1 MAGLRS
7 LVLGE
12 GRVNIPT
19 ADASEQSTSPQGGEH
34 VKPDKTS
41 SRPIRAVGL
50 LLILQAIGLVGL
62 IAYGL
67 LQVDW
72 QQVRSD
78 SQQQGLALEIQRE
91 SSQQQEEEA
100 VRAIEADAVRD
111 AVRAIVAAIL
121 FLPSIVLAILA
132 ALGFLIFSRRGWLL
146 ASLAQTLSLGACME
160 FYYDSVWEKPGFVYP
175 VMLYCTLM
183 ILYLNSSAVRVVFH
197 SRRKPAKTRG
207 QDLEVVRDS

>member
-1 MAGLRS
+1 M
-7 LVLGE
+7 
-12 GRVNIPT
+12 
-19 ADASEQSTSPQGGEH
+19 
-34 VKPDKTS
+34 KPDKTS

-78 SQQQGLALEIQRE
+78 SQQQGLELEIQLD
-91 SSQQQEEEA
+91 SSQQQQEGEEESGL
-100 VRAIEADAVRD
+100 EAA
-111 AVRAIVAAIL
+111 RAIVAAIL
-121 FLPSIVLAILA
+121 FLPSIVLAILG

-160 FYYDSVWEKPGFVYP
+160 LYYDSVWEKPGFVYP
-175 VMLYCTLM
+175 VMLYCILM

-197 SRRKPAKTRG
+197 SRHKPAKTMG

>member
-12 GRVNIPT
+12 GRLNIPT
-19 ADASEQSTSPQGGEH
+19 ADASEQPTSPQGGEH

-78 SQQQGLALEIQRE
+78 SQQQGLVLEIQPDP
-91 SSQQQEEEA
+91 SQQQEGEEESGLEA
-100 VRAIEADAVRD
+100 ARAIG
-111 AVRAIVAAIL
+111 AAIL
-121 FLPSIVLAILA
+121 LKLIVRLVSATE
-132 ALGFLIFSRRGWLL
+132 GN
-146 ASLAQTLSLGACME
+146 
-160 FYYDSVWEKPGFVYP
+160 PG
-175 VMLYCTLM
+175 
-183 ILYLNSSAVRVVFH
+183 
-197 SRRKPAKTRG
+197 
-207 QDLEVVRDS
+207 

>member
-1 MAGLRS
+1 
-7 LVLGE
+7 
-12 GRVNIPT
+12 
-19 ADASEQSTSPQGGEH
+19 
-34 VKPDKTS
+34 VKPDKSS

-62 IAYGL
+62 LAYGL

-78 SQQQGLALEIQRE
+78 SQQQGLVLEIQLD
-91 SSQQQEEEA
+91 SSQQQEGEEESGL
-100 VRAIEADAVRD
+100 EAA
-111 AVRAIVAAIL
+111 RAIVAAIL
-121 FLPSIVLAILA
+121 FLPSIVLAILG

-160 FYYDSVWEKPGFVYP
+160 LYYDSVWEKPGFVYP
-175 VMLYCTLM
+175 VMLYCILM

-197 SRRKPAKTRG
+197 SKRKPAKTMG

>member
-1 MAGLRS
+1 M
-7 LVLGE
+7 
-12 GRVNIPT
+12 
-19 ADASEQSTSPQGGEH
+19 
-34 VKPDKTS
+34 KPDKTS

-78 SQQQGLALEIQRE
+78 SQQQGLVLEIQPD
-91 SSQQQEEEA
+91 SSQQQEGEEES
-100 VRAIEADAVRD
+100 VLEAA
-111 AVRAIVAAIL
+111 RAIVAAIL
-121 FLPSIVLAILA
+121 FLPSIVLAILG
-132 ALGFLIFSRRGWLL
+132 ALGFLLFSRRGWLL

-160 FYYDSVWEKPGFVYP
+160 LYYDSVWEKPGFVYP
-175 VMLYCTLM
+175 VMVYCILM
-183 ILYLNSSAVRVVFH
+183 ILYLNSSGVRVVFH
-197 SRRKPAKTRG
+197 SRRKPAKSRG

>member
-1 MAGLRS
+1 M
-7 LVLGE
+7 
-12 GRVNIPT
+12 
-19 ADASEQSTSPQGGEH
+19 
-34 VKPDKTS
+34 KPDKTS

-78 SQQQGLALEIQRE
+78 SQQGLVVEMQPD
-91 SSQQQEEEA
+91 SSQQEGEEGPGLEA
-100 VRAIEADAVRD
+100 ARAIG
-111 AVRAIVAAIL
+111 AAIL
-121 FLPSIVLAILA
+121 FLPSIVLAILG

-146 ASLAQTLSLGACME
+146 ASLAQTLSLAACME
-160 FYYDSVWEKPGFVYP
+160 LYFNSVWEKPGFVYP
-175 VMLYCTLM
+175 IILYCILM
-183 ILYLNSSAVRVVFH
+183 ILYLNTSEVRVVFH
-197 SRRKPAKTRG
+197 SRRKPAKTMG

>member
-12 GRVNIPT
+12 GRLNIPT
-19 ADASEQSTSPQGGEH
+19 ADASEQPTSPQGGEH

-62 IAYGL
+62 LAYGL

-78 SQQQGLALEIQRE
+78 SQQGLVVEIQPD
-91 SSQQQEEEA
+91 SSQQEGEEGSGLA
-100 VRAIEADAVRD
+100 AARAIG
-111 AVRAIVAAIL
+111 AAIL
-121 FLPSIVLAILA
+121 FLPSIVLAILG
-132 ALGFLIFSRRGWLL
+132 ALGFLIFSRKGWLL

-160 FYYDSVWEKPGFVYP
+160 LYYGSVWEKPGFVYP
-175 VMLYCTLM
+175 VMLYCVLM
-183 ILYLNSSAVRVVFH
+183 ILYLNSSEVRVVFH
-197 SRRKPAKTRG
+197 SRRKPAKNRG

>member
-12 GRVNIPT
+12 GSLNITT
-19 ADASEQSTSPQGGEH
+19 ADASERPAPPQGGEH
-34 VKPDKTS
+34 DEPDKTS
-41 SRPIRAVGL
+41 SRPVRAVGL

-62 IAYGL
+62 LAYGL

-78 SQQQGLALEIQRE
+78 SQQGLVVEIQPD
-91 SSQQQEEEA
+91 SSQQEGEEGPGLEA
-100 VRAIEADAVRD
+100 ARAIG
-111 AVRAIVAAIL
+111 AAIL
-121 FLPSIVLAILA
+121 FLPSIVLAILG

-160 FYYDSVWEKPGFVYP
+160 LYYESIWEKPGFVYP
-175 VMLYCTLM
+175 IMLYCILM
-183 ILYLNSSAVRVVFH
+183 ILYLNSSEVRVVFH
-197 SRRKPAKTRG
+197 SRRKPAKAVR
-207 QDLEVVRDS
+207 QDLEAAHDS